1 MKIFLKFKYILAIII
16 DFVET
21 TVNNYRFKAKWD
33 VSNKTPEGDKK
44 LMRKL

>member
-1 MKIFLKFKYILAIII
+1 MSNLIELTF
-16 DFVET
+16 
-21 TVNNYRFKAKWD
+21 NNYRVKAKWD